1 MFRFTADG
9 YLEILPPVARKGNQ
23 VSLRAE
29 RDLVLVLSACPMDIA
44 PTNGAD
50 RRVKPVSVT
59 IAKAA

>member
-1 MFRFTADG
+1 M
-9 YLEILPPVARKGNQ
+9 
-23 VSLRAE
+23 SLRAE